1 MSLFGAPGGPGNE
14 RAGNDDFRYD
24 ELKRTRPPMTDSPTP
39 GRHRSHKAPRRRGL
53 IGPIVSALS
62 VLLAIGP
69 VVWVMTARD
78 GSAVADDDATKVL
91 NVSEDNSGPAAGDD
105 AGSAGRTG
113 KPKVTVTATLPN
125 GVTTTITP
133 TGTPALGS
141 AESTTSTPASS
152 GVPTTVIS
160 TVPADGVETV
170 TVTPSKPRKTA
181 TGGHKPKPPSKPTK
195 TPTKTVTTEP
205 TPNDPPPPP
214 GGGGTSS
221 QERQVLDLTN
231 AARRNQG
238 CGPLSLDDSL
248 VKAAGSHASD
258 MVRRHYMDHTN
269 PDGQD
274 PGDRMAAAGWHGSG
288 WGENIAAGYDSAQRV
303 FSAWMNSD
311 GHRSNILNCRFTKI
325 GIGYDPGQVKSQW
338 GPGSWVQDFGRG

>member
-1 MSLFGAPGGPGNE
+1 
-14 RAGNDDFRYD
+14 
-24 ELKRTRPPMTDSPTP
+24 MTDSPTP
-39 GRHRSHKAPRRRGL
+39 GRHRSRKAPRRRGL

-69 VVWVMTARD
+69 VVYLMAERS

-91 NVSEDNSGPAAGDD
+91 NVSEDNSGPGADVKGSGSGD
-105 AGSAGRTG
+105 GSKD

-125 GVTTTITP
+125 GITTTITP

-152 GVPTTVIS
+152 GGPTTVITS
-160 TVPADGVETV
+160 PGGGVETV
-170 TVTPSKPRKTA
+170 TVTPNAPRTIA
-181 TGGHKPKPPSKPTK
+181 GKPKPTKPTAK
-195 TPTKTVTTEP
+195 PTRTPTKTATSEP
-205 TPNDPPPPP
+205 PNDPPPPPP

-221 QERQVLDLTN
+221 IERDVLDLTN

-238 CGPLSLDDSL
+238 CKSLSLDSSL
-248 VKAAGSHASD
+248 VEAAGSHASD
-258 MVRRHYMDHTN
+258 MVRRHYMDHNN

-274 PGDRMAAAGWHGSG
+274 PGDRMRAAGYQGSG

-303 FSAWMNSD
+303 FNAWMNSD
-311 GHRSNILNCRFTKI
+311 GHRANILNCKFTKI
-325 GIGYDPGQVKSQW
+325 GIGYDPGQVKSEW
-338 GPGSWVQDFGRG
+338 GPGSWVQDFGRS